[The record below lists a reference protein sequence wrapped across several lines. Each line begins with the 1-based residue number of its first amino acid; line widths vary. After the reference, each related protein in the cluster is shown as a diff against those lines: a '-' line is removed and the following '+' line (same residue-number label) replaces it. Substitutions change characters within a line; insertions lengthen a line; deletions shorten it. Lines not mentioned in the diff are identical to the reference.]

1 VKGGRAGLA
10 RARLTLGLVPG
21 HAHEPKR
28 EILML
33 LEALSKV
40 APDSEERLPVIHG
53 LALNLVEAGF
63 PEMARRVLLA
73 NERLYRRRRAG
84 KLYALRRVWLE
95 GKIAFSLGEMGAAEA
110 KLNSARLAF
119 ERAGRDYYA
128 ALSSLDLALL
138 YAWQERRG
146 EAVWLVDGL
155 VCTLCSR
162 GIAQEAIPGLL
173 LLKRACEDRRP
184 ANVLVAHIETIAVTV
199 AELQRLSPRRASR

>member
-1 VKGGRAGLA
+1 VKGGQAGLA
-10 RARLTLGLVPG
+10 RALLTSGLVPG

-28 EILML
+28 AILEL

-40 APDSEERLPVIHG
+40 APESEERLPVIHA
-53 LALNLVEAGF
+53 LALNLAEAGF

-95 GKIAFSLGEMGAAEA
+95 GKIAFSVGEMGAAEA
-110 KLNSARLAF
+110 KLNTARLAF
-119 ERAGRDYYA
+119 EHAGRIYDA
-128 ALSSLDLALL
+128 ALSSLDLARV
-138 YAWQERRG
+138 YARQERRG
-146 EAVWLVDGL
+146 ETAWLVEDL
-155 VCTLCSR
+155 VRTLCSQE
-162 GIAQEAIPGLL
+162 IAQEAIPGLL

-199 AELQRLSPRRASR
+199 AELQRLSPRRAAS